1 MPTIGV
7 TIRILS
13 ILAGTMSV
21 ISAVQSLFDIG
32 LLPSLEAI
40 VEFYRGLAASFF
52 GIPAAL
58 FGLKLPQPMVD
69 FWTVSFIGAGAYV
82 RTPGIE
88 RCRAFRRLPLDPQSV
103 WWKVVV
109 FLIFGLSGLGVAM
122 VLSSVSP
129 FTYVDGFY
137 EEPMDLMRG
146 TAKNVF
152 LVCAGA
158 IAFFAANAY
167 SLSR

>member
-1 MPTIGV
+1 MD
-7 TIRILS
+7 TIRATIRVLS
-13 ILAGTMSV
+13 ILVSTMSV
-21 ISAVQSLFDIG
+21 ISAVQSLLDIG

-40 VEFYRGLAASFF
+40 VAFYRGLAASVF
-52 GIPAAL
+52 GLPAAL
-58 FGLKLPQPMVD
+58 FGFKLPQPIVD

-88 RCRAFRRLPLDPQSV
+88 QCRAFRTLQLAPQSI
-103 WWKVVV
+103 WWKVIVLLV
-109 FLIFGLSGLGVAM
+109 FGFSGIGIAM
-122 VLSSVSP
+122 VLNTISP

-137 EEPMDLMRG
+137 EEPMDLGRG
-146 TAKNVF
+146 TAKNVL

-158 IAFFAANAY
+158 IAFFAANAS